1 MIGKPPK
8 PWSMPLKRWTAVPC
22 ADLQRIDIP
31 SWENEPLLA
40 KMKELRG
47 DWDRKLAEQMDE
59 IMKRGR

>member
-1 MIGKPPK
+1 MVDAFEEMDRS
-8 PWSMPLKRWTAVPC
+8 SMRAL